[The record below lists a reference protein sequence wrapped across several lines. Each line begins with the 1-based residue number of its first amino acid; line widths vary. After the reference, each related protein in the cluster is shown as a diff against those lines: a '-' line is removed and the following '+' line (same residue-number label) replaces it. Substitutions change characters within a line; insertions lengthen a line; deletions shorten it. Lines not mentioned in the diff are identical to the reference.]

1 MTKRFRPDVDAPEWK
16 GGHSPYDILK
26 EGAIALLVVAILTLL
41 LAIVFGSPDE
51 SAITIKSWSTAVPV
65 DFAQDA
71 LSQLNGTSETATYG
85 PPYNSASIG
94 QELGPVSLAKWVGVT
109 IGINTANAFVL
120 NPLKTQPSPPA
131 LKSALKQW
139 SGASTATRSTWVSN
153 YTKGA
158 AHMKFQGG
166 AIVVKASNTGPV
178 PEFINQLTDMARSG
192 ALDAVLTHQGD
203 FYTTNYTLPLLFLED
218 GNYLGAQA
226 SHQHLAG
233 DQWGMMN
240 ETGNYPGQAWLWL
253 YTFWYQIPPF
263 NSSGNGDVLVW
274 GLMMLLTLLLALVPF
289 IPGLRTIPRKV
300 RSTSSSGESTTK
312 VSNPLRH
319 QLPARETLAATH
331 EYESSHKVLRTVRP
345 SKLRWIS
352 ATSIQRLRPI
362 CHVVNFVTSYTLLN
376 IDSGLG

>member
-16 GGHSPYDILK
+16 GGHSPYDIVK

-41 LAIVFGSPDE
+41 LAIIFGSPDE
-51 SAITIKSWSTAVPV
+51 QAITIKSWSTAAPI

-85 PPYNSASIG
+85 PPYNNASIG
-94 QELGPVSLAKWVGVT
+94 QELGPLSLAKWVGVT
-109 IGINTANAFVL
+109 LSINTAKAFVL
-120 NPLKTQPSPPA
+120 DPLKTQPSQPA
-131 LKSALKQW
+131 LTSALKEW
-139 SGASTATRSTWVSN
+139 SSASAATQTTWVSN

-158 AHMKFQGG
+158 AHMKWRDG
-166 AIVVKASNTGPV
+166 AIVVNASNTGPV
-178 PEFINQLTDMARSG
+178 PEFINELTDMARTG

-218 GNYLGAQA
+218 GNYLGTQA
-226 SHQHLAG
+226 GHQHLGG

-263 NSSGNGDVLVW
+263 NSSGNADVLVW

-300 RSTSSSGESTTK
+300 KIYKLIWREHYRSLEG
-312 VSNPLRH
+312 
-319 QLPARETLAATH
+319 
-331 EYESSHKVLRTVRP
+331 
-345 SKLRWIS
+345 
-352 ATSIQRLRPI
+352 
-362 CHVVNFVTSYTLLN
+362 
-376 IDSGLG
+376 